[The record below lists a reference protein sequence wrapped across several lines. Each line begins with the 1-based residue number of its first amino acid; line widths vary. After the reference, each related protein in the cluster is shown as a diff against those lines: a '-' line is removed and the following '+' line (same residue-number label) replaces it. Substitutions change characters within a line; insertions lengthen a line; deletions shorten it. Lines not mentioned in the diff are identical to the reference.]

1 MSFLRGLDDDYEEV
15 KAAAQATSSLG
26 APGYSDFCGAVN
38 SSQGETLHH
47 ILAAVNDDLDADGDD
62 SFSSRDWHTDTIIR
76 FDDDSIRSIL
86 SKLS

>member
-1 MSFLRGLDDDYEEV
+1 MMTM
-15 KAAAQATSSLG
+15 KAAAQETSSLG

-38 SSQGETLHH
+38 STQGETLHH

-76 FDDDSIRSIL
+76 FDAYLIFVTGATGSARVNFFWPV
-86 SKLS
+86 